1 MDSFGTKTGAPAW
14 IRPLG
19 WRSVLCCALLV
30 VGLSLLMREVLVQLD
45 QGSVHMRAALIG
57 GATAAAATA
66 AGTLPV
72 LMSQQFSQRTY
83 DCFLGFGAGVMLAA
97 TSFSLILP
105 ALAAAAAAGTGK
117 LAASALVGTG
127 ILAGA
132 GLLLLLDRLVSA
144 DPAQLAPLSAV
155 DATDATDATNATNA
169 TNAANS
175 ANAANSSAANPGTSA
190 TGNPGGALR
199 RAWLFVAAVAL
210 HNLPEGLAIGVAY
223 AGPALDKAHTLATG
237 ISIQDV
243 PEGLVVALALR
254 SVGYGRL
261 ASVGFGIASG
271 VIEPVAAVFG
281 VALIGVAAGLLPV
294 GLAAAAGAMLFV
306 IVNDVV
312 PESHRHGHGMYAS
325 AALVVG
331 FIVMTILDTAL
342 G

>member
-14 IRPLG
+14 TRPLG

-155 DATDATDATNATNA
+155 DATDATNA
-169 TNAANS
+169 TNAAN
-175 ANAANSSAANPGTSA
+175 AVNAANSSAANPGTSA